1 MRVLAIDYGTQ
12 RIGIA
17 ISDPTGTLASPL
29 ETIPANPIER
39 FLERL
44 KQIVQEKEVSL
55 ILVGMPRSLNGQ
67 YGESANKVIEFV
79 NMLKITVTVPVK
91 TWDERLTTVQAQR
104 RMLEAGSKTKDF
116 KKNLDRMAAAVL
128 LQSYLDSHPASE

>member
-79 NMLKITVTVPVK
+79 NMLKTTVAVPVK